1 MHTPLVR
8 SMSHRAVVLHVSA
21 VYLSLVA
28 LLRVMVD
35 ATSENH
41 RHVQRLVDYANESY
55 EQMNSATG
63 ARQRLQFASM
73 AHALYTVLLETD
85 NVSRV
90 VIDRFA
96 QCDVQRRRRRLQ
108 RTIEGLLVPTESVSS
123 MVESA

>member
-1 MHTPLVR
+1 
-8 SMSHRAVVLHVSA
+8 MSHRIVVLYVSA
-21 VYLSLVA
+21 IYLSLVA
-28 LLRVMVD
+28 LLRIMVD

-55 EQMNSATG
+55 EQMNSATS
-63 ARQRLQFASM
+63 ATQRLKFASM
-73 AHALYTVLLETD
+73 AFALYTVLLETE

-108 RTIEGLLVPTESVSS
+108 RTIESLLVPTESVSS
-123 MVESA
+123 MAQGA

>member
-1 MHTPLVR
+1 
-8 SMSHRAVVLHVSA
+8 MSHRSAVLHVSA

-28 LLRVMVD
+28 LLCIMVD

-41 RHVQRLVDYANESY
+41 RHVQRLVEHANEAY

-63 ARQRLQFASM
+63 VKQRIQFASM
-73 AHALYTVLLETD
+73 TLALYTVLLETD
-85 NVSRV
+85 NVPRA

-108 RTIEGLLVPTESVSS
+108 RAVEGLLVPTESMSTIVQR
-123 MVESA
+123 SA